1 MEIGKLPNEVLQKIV
16 LDSITHKRDEVLIHA
31 GIGED
36 CAVIDFGEKGCIVSS
51 DPITGATKN
60 IGKLAVNISCN
71 DIAASGGDPVGVV
84 ITMLIPPHIELE
96 QIEEVMKDA
105 GAEAKRLN
113 VEIIGGH
120 TEITDVVNKMVLVTT
135 VIGSQ
140 EKDKIMGLGEKVV
153 PGDKVLITKAVGIE
167 GTSIMA
173 HDLEDKLKGNI
184 DEELIEEAKDMTKEI
199 SVVKDGRI
207 SADNGAK
214 YMHDIT
220 EGGLLG
226 AAWEA
231 AEANNCGMVIYEE
244 KIPVRK
250 STKEISEFMNV
261 DYMKLISSGSMMVI
275 SSEEDSEK
283 IIEELGKAGIDAH
296 VIGDITESG
305 KAVLLSDGAEK
316 EIESPDS
323 DEIYKVV

>member
-16 LDSITHKRDEVLIHA
+16 LDNIKFKREEVLIHA

-36 CAVIDFGEKGCIVSS
+36 CAVLDFGEKGCIVSS

-71 DIAASGGDPVGVV
+71 DIAASGGEPIGIV
-84 ITMLIPPHIELE
+84 ITMLIPPTATIKD
-96 QIEEVMKDA
+96 IEEVMRDA
-105 GAEAKRLN
+105 GNEASRLN

-120 TEITDVVNKMVLVTT
+120 TEVTDVVNKMVLVTT

-140 EKDKIMGLGEKVV
+140 EKSKIMGLGENIE
-153 PGDKVLITKAVGIE
+153 PGDKVIMTKYVGIE

-173 HDLEDKLKGNI
+173 HDLEDRLKGSI
-184 DEELIEEAKDMTKEI
+184 SEELIEEAKSLTKFI
-199 SVVKDGRI
+199 SVVKDGKI
-207 SADNGAK
+207 ATDNGAK

-231 AEANNCGMVIYEE
+231 AIANNAGIVLYEDS
-244 KIPVRK
+244 IPILQ
-250 STKEISEFMNV
+250 STKDISQYLGIN
-261 DYMKLISSGSMMVI
+261 YLKLISSGSMLI
-275 SSEEDSEK
+275 FASEEKSDDIIKGLEK
-283 IIEELGKAGIDAH
+283 ENIKGTIIGEITEKKSIILKSRE
-296 VIGDITESG
+296 GDIDI
-305 KAVLLSDGAEK
+305 K
-316 EIESPDS
+316 PPRS
-323 DEIYKVV
+323 DEIYKVI